1 MFTKIW
7 DDYWRLG
14 ECAYPFFLGLIFHK
28 KNFTAGLPKPEG
40 QSGQVCVR
48 LLGQV
53 GLVVVFVALMD
64 VAHLVTFDIEGQPGD
79 LH

>member
-1 MFTKIW
+1 MCISFL
-7 DDYWRLG
+7 LG
-14 ECAYPFFLGLIFHK
+14 FDFSFKTNLA
-28 KNFTAGLPKPEG
+28 AGLPKPEG

-53 GLVVVFVALMD
+53 GLVVAFVAFMD
-64 VAHLVTFDIEGQPGD
+64 VVHLVTFDIEGQPGD

>member
-1 MFTKIW
+1 MHILFSW
-7 DDYWRLG
+7 VW
-14 ECAYPFFLGLIFHK
+14 FFIK
-28 KNFTAGLPKPEG
+28 TNFAAGLPKPEG

-53 GLVVVFVALMD
+53 GFVVVFVAFMD